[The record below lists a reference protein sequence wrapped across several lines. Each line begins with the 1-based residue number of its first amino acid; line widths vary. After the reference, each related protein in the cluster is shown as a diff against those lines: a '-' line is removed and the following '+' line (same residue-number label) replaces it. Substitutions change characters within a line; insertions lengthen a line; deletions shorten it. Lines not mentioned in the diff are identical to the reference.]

1 MATETGKGQ
10 ILVDPTT
17 QPMIAAFTGAP
28 RLRELRGKR
37 VGLID
42 DSKPNGKELL
52 EAHFLRE
59 TVGATPG
66 PTDDGADHVRFSI
79 TIRQH
84 KSLHNLIEGYPKM
97 PGRPADVAETTCTVR
112 DARFPTGPLRPT

>member
-1 MATETGKGQ
+1 MAIDTHKEQ
-10 ILVDPTT
+10 VLVDPTT

-52 EAHFLRE
+52 EEL
-59 TVGATPG
+59 
-66 PTDDGADHVRFSI
+66 AD
-79 TIRQH
+79 
-84 KSLHNLIEGYPKM
+84 LIKERYGVADVKYHRKPSASK
-97 PGRPADVAETTCTVR
+97 PADPQVVAELGKECDYVIVAIG
-112 DARFPTGPLRPT
+112 D